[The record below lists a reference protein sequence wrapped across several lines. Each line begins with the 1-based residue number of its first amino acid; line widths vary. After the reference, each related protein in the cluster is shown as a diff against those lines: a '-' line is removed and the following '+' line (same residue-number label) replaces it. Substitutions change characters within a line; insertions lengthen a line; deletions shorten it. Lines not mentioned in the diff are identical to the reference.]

1 MMPSLRFHLAPL
13 ACAATLLCSCAVGP
27 DYVRPSTPTPAE
39 YKEAQGWQP
48 ATPQDEIPRGNWWG
62 VFKDATLDGLMH
74 EVDINNLNVQA
85 AEAQYRQAQALTDQA
100 SAALFPVIQASVG
113 ETRSTGALSSTQHGS
128 TQNNFSA
135 LLNASWELDVWG
147 KLRRGREAAEASAE
161 ASAADFES
169 ARLAARAQLA
179 TSYFQLRVLDAQRQL
194 LEETTLAYERALKIT
209 RNQFASGVVT
219 KADVAQ
225 AESQLYSTRAS
236 LLDTKLA
243 RAQTEHAVALLVG
256 KAPADFSLADA
267 ELTDTTPEVPP
278 GLPSTLL
285 QRRPDIAAA
294 ERRMAASNAQIGVAV
309 AAFYPSL
316 TLSASGGYQSSSF
329 SDWFS
334 LPNRVWSLGPQFA
347 ATLFD
352 GGARSAA
359 QRQSEAAYDAVV
371 ANYRQTVL
379 TAFQEVEDNLV
390 ALRML
395 TQEQTNQT
403 AARNAARVS
412 LNIVSNQY
420 RAGTVT
426 YLNVVQA
433 QTTLLSAENTLL
445 NTRNRRLAASVGLIK
460 ALGGGWESP
469 K

>member
-1 MMPSLRFHLAPL
+1 
-13 ACAATLLCSCAVGP
+13 
-27 DYVRPSTPTPAE
+27 
-39 YKEAQGWQP
+39 
-48 ATPQDEIPRGNWWG
+48 
-62 VFKDATLDGLMH
+62 
-74 EVDINNLNVQA
+74 
-85 AEAQYRQAQALTDQA
+85 
-100 SAALFPVIQASVG
+100 
-113 ETRSTGALSSTQHGS
+113 
-128 TQNNFSA
+128 
-135 LLNASWELDVWG
+135 VWG
-147 KLRRGREAAEASAE
+147 KLRRGREAAEASSE

-194 LEETTLAYERALKIT
+194 LEETTLAYERALEIT
-209 RNQFASGVVT
+209 RNRFASGVVT

-225 AESQLYSTRAS
+225 AESQLYSARAS

-243 RAQTEHAVALLVG
+243 RAQTEHAIALLVG
-256 KAPADFSLADA
+256 KTPADFSLADA
-267 ELTDTTPEVPP
+267 ELTGATPEVPA

-347 ATLFD
+347 APLFD

-359 QRQSEAAYDAVV
+359 QRQYEAAYDAVV

-379 TAFQEVEDNLV
+379 SAFQEVEDNLV

-395 TQEQTNQT
+395 AQEQTNQA
-403 AARNAARVS
+403 AARDAARVS
-412 LNIVSNQY
+412 LDIVSNQY
-420 RAGTVT
+420 RAGTVI

-433 QTTLLSAENTLL
+433 QTTLLSAESTLL

-460 ALGGGWESP
+460 ALGGGWEGSE
-469 K
+469 